1 MYLTNFYKYL
11 ESKIKGKSV
20 LDCGVAGD
28 KDVPVDS
35 KYWVHKVIHNNASS
49 SMGIDYD
56 KEAVEKL
63 NKLNYDCVYGDCQN
77 FNINKK
83 FDVIFAGEL
92 IEHLENQGLFLD
104 CAKNHLN
111 KDGII
116 ILTTPNQFSLMRFI
130 GNCFGLLNENKEHVL
145 VHNEKTITNLIE
157 RKGLKLK
164 EINYFTNPS
173 FYEIGRLSILRKII
187 KPFLGLL
194 FRLRPRLCHQM
205 VVVINKK

>member
-1 MYLTNFYKYL
+1 MYLNNFYKYL
-11 ESKIKGKSV
+11 EFHVKNKIV

-35 KYWVHKVIHNNASS
+35 KYWVHKIINKNASF

-56 KEAVEKL
+56 KDAVAKL
-63 NKLNYDCVYGDCQN
+63 NKLKYNCIYGDCQN
-77 FNINKK
+77 FNLNKK

-104 CAKNHLN
+104 CAKSHLS
-111 KDGII
+111 KDGSII
-116 ILTTPNQFSLMRFI
+116 ITTPNQFSIVRFI

-145 VHNEKTITNLIE
+145 IHNEKTITNLIE
-157 RKGLKLK
+157 RKGLNVK

-187 KPFLGLL
+187 RPFLEIL
-194 FRLRPRLCHQM
+194 FYLRPRLCHQII
-205 VVVINKK
+205 VIITK